1 VKLTLKGTVRGISP
15 TDTTDFTNGT
25 QVVKLWTTD
34 SEYRG
39 SALEFPL
46 VPREETRELGA
57 LYGASGA
64 VTITIEAGEDNAAYL
79 PEIETR
85 LRASAAAFGPDH
97 YEAAWLTRAADSV
110 RRVWEGPPTTP
121 IDEVAALPILAPP
134 LVDGRPSCC
143 VSASRHDVSLTTMG
157 AGWVIH
163 ARNVIEA
170 RFCPFCGAKLPE
182 VTP

>member
-1 VKLTLKGTVRGISP
+1 VKQILKATVIEVGNTVRFQTSTPNGVRSP
-15 TDTTDFTNGT
+15 LAFEGYAFSVD
-25 QVVKLWTTD
+25 QKK
-34 SEYRG
+34 
-39 SALEFPL
+39 
-46 VPREETRELGA
+46 ELGA
-57 LYGASGA
+57 LYSEPDA

-85 LRASAAAFGPDH
+85 LRASAAAFGPDK